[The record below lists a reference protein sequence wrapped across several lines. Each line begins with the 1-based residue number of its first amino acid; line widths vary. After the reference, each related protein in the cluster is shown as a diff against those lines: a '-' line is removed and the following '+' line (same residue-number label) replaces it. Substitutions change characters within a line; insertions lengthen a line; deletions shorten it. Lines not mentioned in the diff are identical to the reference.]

1 MKHIGLVLSGG
12 MGKGA
17 YQIGALTAL
26 NEFLKP
32 SDFEFI
38 SAASVGV
45 LNTYAY
51 LTGSLQKAYDIW
63 ASVNLQGDRRFITS
77 VLRSSFLQDII
88 TDIITDAAIPGA
100 FYVPLLD
107 LQNKELDYYNFSGIP
122 PEEID
127 PYLRASIAMPFYNKG
142 IKIGDKTLYDGAVVD
157 NIPIYPVLKNEL
169 DYVICIY
176 FDDYN
181 YVFEDYSYDG
191 KIIKLTFPDNKRISN
206 SVRISHE
213 SIMDMLAEGYRRTRE
228 ILSDIFAGG
237 MDDLQSIYAGIERQN
252 GEDYKKMVRI
262 TGDVIVTNMNK
273 LAKKVVRSQK
283 IMDSSAAR
291 RQDV

>member
-181 YVFEDYSYDG
+181 YVFEDYSYDD

-213 SIMDMLAEGYRRTRE
+213 SIMDMMAEGYRRTRE
-228 ILSDIFAGG
+228 ILSDIFDGG

-283 IMDSSAAR
+283 IMDSGAAR

>member
-181 YVFEDYSYDG
+181 YVFEDYSYDD

-213 SIMDMLAEGYRRTRE
+213 SIMDMMAEGYRRTRE
-228 ILSDIFAGG
+228 ILSDIFDGG